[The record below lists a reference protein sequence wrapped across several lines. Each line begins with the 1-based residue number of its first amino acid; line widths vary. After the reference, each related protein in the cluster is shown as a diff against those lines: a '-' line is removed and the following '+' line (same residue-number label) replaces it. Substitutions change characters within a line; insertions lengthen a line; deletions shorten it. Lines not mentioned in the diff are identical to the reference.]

1 MLKGLG
7 ILVKDTALNP
17 CTMTSLNSIIS
28 QISIK
33 EDKISSETSHLID
46 EAYQMTLYLKEV
58 LHNARECVLNEGF
71 KNEAEEIEFFRSIK
85 PLILGKL
92 IYYNKVFRIETICPV
107 KDGQIYQKFFM
118 NQLRQLKTQF
128 KECVLE
134 SYFYRYYRSGRT
146 DRDAEY
152 FIRGKINYSDGLNSY
167 VFEIDHQFSTYY
179 DFQMARI
186 IANELT
192 YNYLIT
198 KISPEASSTSLLE
211 NQESTKDIFWTDSK
225 NALIELIYALHAS
238 GVVSHGKIGIRKM
251 TLVFQIL
258 FRIPLGDV
266 HHSFHR
272 MKDRAGT
279 RTSFL
284 DHLKL
289 SLEQYM
295 DKGL

>member
-1 MLKGLG
+1 
-7 ILVKDTALNP
+7 
-17 CTMTSLNSIIS
+17 MTPLNSIIS

-33 EDKISSETSHLID
+33 EVKVSSETSHLID
-46 EAYQMTLYLKEV
+46 EAYQMTIYLKEV
-58 LHNARECVLNEGF
+58 LHTAREYVVQEGF

-107 KDGQIYQKFFM
+107 KDGQMYQKFFM
-118 NQLRQLKTQF
+118 NQLQQLKGQF
-128 KECVLE
+128 KKCIFG
-134 SYFYRYYRSGRT
+134 SHFYRYYRSGRS
-146 DRDAEY
+146 DRDGEY
-152 FIRGKINYSDGLNSY
+152 FLRGKINYGDGLNSY
-167 VFEIDHQFSTYY
+167 VFEIDHRFSTYY
-179 DFQMARI
+179 DYKMAQI
-186 IANELT
+186 IANELI
-192 YNYLIT
+192 YNYLLT
-198 KISPEASSTSLLE
+198 KIKPEGSSSSLL
-211 NQESTKDIFWTDSK
+211 QSPDSTKDIFWTDSK

-238 GVVSHGKIGIRKM
+238 GVISHGTIGIRKI

-258 FRIPLGDV
+258 FRISLGDV

-272 MKDRAGT
+272 MKDRAGA

-284 DHLKL
+284 DHLKS

>member
-1 MLKGLG
+1 MK
-7 ILVKDTALNP
+7 
-17 CTMTSLNSIIS
+17 SLHSIIS
-28 QISIK
+28 EISIK
-33 EDKISSETSHLID
+33 EDKISLETSDLID

-58 LHNARECVLNEGF
+58 LHTTRVRVLEKGF
-71 KNEAEEIEFFRSIK
+71 ENEAEEIEFFRSIK

-107 KDGQIYQKFFM
+107 KDGQMYQKFFM
-118 NQLRQLKTQF
+118 NQLQQLKAQF
-128 KECVLE
+128 KECIFG
-134 SYFYRYYRSGRT
+134 SHFYRYYRSGRS
-146 DRDAEY
+146 DRDGEY
-152 FIRGKINYSDGLNSY
+152 FVRGKINYSDGLHSY

-179 DFQMARI
+179 DSKMARI
-186 IANELT
+186 IANELI

-198 KISPEASSTSLLE
+198 KINPEESPDSLLQ
-211 NQESTKDIFWTDSK
+211 NPESTKDIFWTDSK

-238 GVVSHGKIGIRKM
+238 GVISHGKIGIRKITM
-251 TLVFQIL
+251 VFQIL

-272 MKDRAGT
+272 MKDRAGA

>member
-1 MLKGLG
+1 MK
-7 ILVKDTALNP
+7 
-17 CTMTSLNSIIS
+17 SLNSIIP

-33 EDKISSETSHLID
+33 EDKLSCETSNLID

-58 LHNARECVLNEGF
+58 LHTTREHVLKEGF
-71 KNEAEEIEFFRSIK
+71 QNEQQEIEFFRSIK

-92 IYYNKVFRIETICPV
+92 IYYNKVYRIETICPV
-107 KDGQIYQKFFM
+107 KGGEMYQKFFM
-118 NQLRQLKTQF
+118 NQLQQLKGQF
-128 KECVLE
+128 KECIFG
-134 SYFYRYYRSGRT
+134 SHFYRYYRSGRS

-152 FIRGKINYSDGLNSY
+152 FIRGKINYSDGLHSF

-179 DFQMARI
+179 DSKIARI
-186 IANELT
+186 IANELIYT
-192 YNYLIT
+192 YLIT
-198 KISPEASSTSLLE
+198 KINPEGSSESLL
-211 NQESTKDIFWTDSK
+211 QSPESTKDIFWTDSK

-238 GVVSHGKIGIRKM
+238 GVISHGKIGIRKL
-251 TLVFQIL
+251 TLIFQIL

-284 DHLKL
+284 DHLKM